1 MKLNTFA
8 PSSSP
13 PRQPCASGGA
23 GGAGALREPAEPSNL
38 SQAELMRSPREAFGR
53 LDRAGNEADEFVQAT
68 GVLMRTVVL
77 ADDHPVVR
85 QSLKRL
91 LNQQADLRL
100 VGESNDGL
108 ETLGLVRQLQ
118 PDLLVTDLMMP
129 GMNGLEV
136 TRRIRLSFPATRIVV
151 ISVNGDAP
159 YVAGAFRCGANGFVL
174 KTSCGRHLIPA
185 IRAVLAG
192 RRYLSPPLVEAGWD

>member
-1 MKLNTFA
+1 MKLNTVA
-8 PSSSP
+8 PSYSP
-13 PRQPCASGGA
+13 PRQPYASGDS
-23 GGAGALREPAEPSNL
+23 GGSGPLSEPAEPSSL
-38 SQAELMRSPREAFGR
+38 SQAESMPSPREGFGG

-68 GVLMRTVVL
+68 GGLMRTVVL

-108 ETLGLVRQLQ
+108 ETLGLVRQWQ

-136 TRRIRLSFPATRIVV
+136 ARRIRLSFPATRIVV